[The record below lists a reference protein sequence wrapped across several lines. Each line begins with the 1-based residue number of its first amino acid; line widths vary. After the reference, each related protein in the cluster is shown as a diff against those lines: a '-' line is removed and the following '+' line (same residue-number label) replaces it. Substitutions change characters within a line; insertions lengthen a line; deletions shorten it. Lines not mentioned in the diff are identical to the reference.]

1 MEYSLADAKRYA
13 RFLVR
18 RACTDFS
25 LSDSRFEVLNNGR
38 QLETFA
44 LEQLLQDKILKQKEN
59 PFIFGAML
67 GENNCPFAAKMKE
80 FLQLLAETHGETEKY
95 DIQLGIYI
103 LLHGSK
109 LSEIRP
115 LRISKRLTNLIIDED
130 FVNYQKDTVCEDG
143 TVLSGDSMP
152 KAALKAIAGVKIS
165 GAVMDANPALGI
177 ADLASTIVLG
187 NTQAGDLLTP
197 SNNIKNAVNL
207 LTDMASLSDRD
218 YITAGI
224 QSGKYGTMLKTYSE
238 IPDFVADVSSNI
250 GESLDVVTSDE
261 FFDNLH
267 DGIEDMYKDKDT
279 GKIGVLT
286 NLVVRPG
293 LNIQHVAIEGARYG
307 VKGVKWAGEMAGK
320 AVSSAGELW
329 DKAKN
334 SLFNW

>member
-130 FVNYQKDTVCEDG
+130 FVNYGLCNLAIVFVYAFFKKLAKDIYDINQRFT
-143 TVLSGDSMP
+143 
-152 KAALKAIAGVKIS
+152 A
-165 GAVMDANPALGI
+165 
-177 ADLASTIVLG
+177 ADLD
-187 NTQAGDLLTP
+187 QQQKLLR
-197 SNNIKNAVNL
+197 L
-207 LTDMASLSDRD
+207 
-218 YITAGI
+218 
-224 QSGKYGTMLKTYSE
+224 YGTQKRRHLLCNGALFEATEKMHLLANNEKTAE
-238 IPDFVADVSSNI
+238 IM
-250 GESLDVVTSDE
+250 EVV
-261 FFDNLH
+261 
-267 DGIEDMYKDKDT
+267 
-279 GKIGVLT
+279 
-286 NLVVRPG
+286 
-293 LNIQHVAIEGARYG
+293 
-307 VKGVKWAGEMAGK
+307 
-320 AVSSAGELW
+320 ELFQSFL
-329 DKAKN
+329 AKN
-334 SLFNW
+334 PDIVSKSALFDAKYVF